1 MGEFN
6 REYYLLL
13 CLSGRSEEA
22 TAYMNE
28 FKRGEIK
35 ENGGFK
41 KENETVQADGAA
53 PGNAANGTA
62 GSCKAPAETAE
73 KRQGAPGA

>member
-22 TAYMNE
+22 TAYMKE

-41 KENETVQADGAA
+41 KENETVQADGGA
-53 PGNAANGTA
+53 PQPDTA
-62 GSCKAPAETAE
+62 QPVWTGKADIDAAE
-73 KRQGAPGA
+73 KRQRKAGA